1 MKWICFHTVPHV
13 SGYQLSRELG
23 ALTVGLDEIGE
34 QAEYARFM
42 SSNYQPHRLTL
53 AITPE
58 QALDERWW
66 RGTGADVVVMMGGGI
81 RLSKYY
87 ASVAKSGA
95 KLVLRMDTDGICSPR
110 QSFRRSYLA
119 QRVYYT
125 DRFYGKHPR
134 SAVLFGHVM
143 ASLSIVSK
151 RTVSPAFDIRLLA
164 AWDQASV
171 VLVESPMALER
182 LQAWAKSLRFERLTL
197 KMHCVGPSI
206 PIKPPAYLPPKQ
218 PLIISVADWT
228 RYQKDTGKLVAAL
241 SIFLRNF
248 PDYRALV
255 IGRGVNIV
263 ASLFSKEPAQV
274 QARLTIHGPMSSGE
288 LVEQYG
294 QSRIHFLS
302 SRTEGFP
309 NVAAEAACMGC
320 SSVGWGA
327 IAAFD
332 FFRRDGFGS
341 VYQTRHPSNMALA
354 LGKEAQLWSSG
365 AREPDSRS
373 LRYRSLF
380 LAPEVARRV
389 KALV

>member
-13 SGYQLSRELG
+13 SGYQLTREIG

-42 SSNYQPHRLTL
+42 SRNYQPHRLTL
-53 AITPE
+53 AITPQ

-66 RGTGADVVVMMGGGI
+66 RDTAADVVVMMGGGI
-81 RLSKYY
+81 RLRQYY
-87 ASVAKSGA
+87 TSVARSGA

-119 QRVYYT
+119 ARVYYT

-134 SAVLFGHVM
+134 SAILFGHIM
-143 ASLSIVSK
+143 GILSVVSK
-151 RTVSPAFDIRLLA
+151 RTTSPAFDMRLLA
-164 AWDQASV
+164 SWDQASV
-171 VLVESPMALER
+171 MLVESPLALER
-182 LQAWAKSLRFERLTL
+182 LQAWAKSLGFERLAR
-197 KMHCVGPSI
+197 KMHWVGPSI
-206 PIKPPAYLPPKQ
+206 PFKPPPYLPPKQ
-218 PLIISVADWT
+218 PLVISVADWT
-228 RYQKDTGKLVAAL
+228 RYQKDAGNLVAAL
-241 SIFLRNF
+241 SIFLRNV

-255 IGRGVNIV
+255 IGRGAGIV
-263 ASLFSKEPAQV
+263 ASLVSREPAQV
-274 QARLTIHGPMSSGE
+274 QERLSSHEAMSSAE
-288 LVEQYG
+288 LMEQYG
-294 QSRIHFLS
+294 RARIHFLS

-341 VYQTRHPSNMALA
+341 TYHTRHPSNMALA
-354 LGKEAQLWSSG
+354 LREEALLWSDN
-365 AREPDSRS
+365 ARKPDSRS

-389 KALV
+389 KGLL